1 MLDVDLAE
9 LAALGQ
15 GLPDDLVQVLEGEL
29 RPRRR
34 LAGQGAAQQGRGRG
48 QRDAALQAELQ
59 ELAPGDVFDGKELVC
74 HGPHLRTIFEIGPI
88 MGQGIITRRRRDF
101 YISEV
106 DKTLTTFLPAV
117 LTLVSASEVPMWRKK
132 AAFLF
137 ILTLTS
143 GLLSPGCATLTRG
156 RERWI
161 PVTSYP
167 PGAKVIVNGRLQGET
182 PLTLRPVSRRKG
194 QVIRIECAG
203 YDPVEIR
210 LIKKTSGGYFFG
222 NLLLGLIPAMVPAT
236 AQSLAHEGEGVLPI
250 WVLSAAAFGAL
261 FTLVR
266 QRQRRKQRVQADG
279 DHRGAEE
286 DRRAVPG

>member
-1 MLDVDLAE
+1 
-9 LAALGQ
+9 
-15 GLPDDLVQVLEGEL
+15 
-29 RPRRR
+29 
-34 LAGQGAAQQGRGRG
+34 
-48 QRDAALQAELQ
+48 
-59 ELAPGDVFDGKELVC
+59 
-74 HGPHLRTIFEIGPI
+74 
-88 MGQGIITRRRRDF
+88 
-101 YISEV
+101 
-106 DKTLTTFLPAV
+106 
-117 LTLVSASEVPMWRKK
+117 MWRRK

-156 RERWI
+156 RARRI

-182 PLTLRPVSRRKG
+182 PLTFRPVRGRKG

-261 FTLVR
+261 FTLADSSSGAINEFEPREITVALKKTGGLSRVDTVLVDADDFRNIKWIRVR
-266 QRQRRKQRVQADG
+266 G
-279 DHRGAEE
+279 D
-286 DRRAVPG
+286 